1 VEKNQKNQKKIEN
14 KNKKINNYKIS
25 YFIIMIDKLKEINKK
40 LINLN
45 KETDEALE
53 KIAEQT
59 EKLNQN
65 EKDLTYMTVNL
76 NFTLTLLKSIKYKI
90 NPFQYINSPNIDL
103 DVSNLFKFKKNK
115 KVKIE
120 NEKNEELEDDND
132 RLLEIQIMN
141 NLNLLKEKQDTIN
154 KEINNQ
160 ILKINS
166 IENQIDKN
174 SDKINS
180 NNNLIDDLI

>member
-1 VEKNQKNQKKIEN
+1 MK
-14 KNKKINNYKIS
+14 
-25 YFIIMIDKLKEINKK
+25 DKLKEINKK

-59 EKLNQN
+59 DKLNQN

-76 NFTLTLLKSIKYKI
+76 NYTLTLLKSIKYKI

-103 DVSNLFKFKKNK
+103 DISNLFKFKKNK
-115 KVKIE
+115 KVKINNNE
-120 NEKNEELEDDND
+120 NLKNEDE
-132 RLLEIQIMN
+132 LLEIQIMN

-154 KEINNQ
+154 KEISNQ
-160 ILKINS
+160 ILKINN

-174 SDKINS
+174 NDKINS
-180 NNNLIDDLI
+180 NNNIIDDLI

>member
-1 VEKNQKNQKKIEN
+1 MK
-14 KNKKINNYKIS
+14 
-25 YFIIMIDKLKEINKK
+25 DKLKEINKK

-59 EKLNQN
+59 DKLNQN

-76 NFTLTLLKSIKYKI
+76 NYTLTLLKSIKYKI

-103 DVSNLFKFKKNK
+103 DISNLFKFKKNK
-115 KVKIE
+115 KVKIDNNE
-120 NEKNEELEDDND
+120 NLKNEDE
-132 RLLEIQIMN
+132 LLEIQIMN

-154 KEINNQ
+154 KEISNQ
-160 ILKINS
+160 ILKINN

-174 SDKINS
+174 NDKINS
-180 NNNLIDDLI
+180 NNNIIDDLI